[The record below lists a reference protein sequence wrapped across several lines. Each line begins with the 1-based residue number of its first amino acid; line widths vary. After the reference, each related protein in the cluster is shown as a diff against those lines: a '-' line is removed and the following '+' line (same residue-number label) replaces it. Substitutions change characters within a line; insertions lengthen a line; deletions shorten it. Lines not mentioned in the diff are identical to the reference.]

1 MELFIGQAP
10 KDIIV
15 ADQTEAA
22 SVGDPE
28 GMYNS
33 KKVCS
38 ALVASLSL
46 RLYFCRRDFGHV
58 FS

>member
-28 GMYNS
+28 GMWYQAR
-33 KKVCS
+33 KC
-38 ALVASLSL
+38 AQP
-46 RLYFCRRDFGHV
+46 
-58 FS
+58 